1 MCVVGN
7 TVRVVGNTV
16 CVVGNSMSS
25 EFISGCIFGREVILF
40 TEAHLCREFQGIID
54 NYSPFVGR
62 KVVELFAGNVV
73 LDETIQNACIEGVT
87 GAYGAYGFYSLYI
100 KMSMAGLAN
109 SSTPSPPRVYIKLGQ

>member
-1 MCVVGN
+1 M
-7 TVRVVGNTV
+7 

-40 TEAHLCREFQGIID
+40 TEAHLYREFQGIID

-73 LDETIQNACIEGVT
+73 LDETIQDACIEGVT
-87 GAYGAYGFYSLYI
+87 GAYGAYGFTASISKCRWPVLQ
-100 KMSMAGLAN
+100 N